1 MNISFGPRGILQID
15 DARIIW
21 PNFEG
26 RETMYNRKGDR
37 NFSLI
42 IEDADVA
49 DKLASMGWNIKIKPG
64 RDADE
69 PPFMRLDVKIK
80 YTKRDDGSVNGPKAY
95 LWSGRNRT
103 ELDEDSIG
111 CLDHIDRGCVNL
123 DIRPYDWNLPSGKS
137 GRSAYL
143 QSIEVYQ
150 NIDRFQAQY
159 ESMNPEE
166 KLPF

>member
-1 MNISFGPRGILQID
+1 MEISFGPRGILQID
-15 DARIIW
+15 DARIMF

-26 RETMYNRKGDR
+26 RGSMYNREGDR
-37 NFSLI
+37 NFSI
-42 IEDADVA
+42 RIEDEELAN
-49 DKLASMGWNIKIKPG
+49 KLVDMGWNVKIKPG

-69 PPFMRLDVKIK
+69 GPFMRLDVKVK
-80 YTKRDDGSVNGPKAY
+80 YTQRDDGSVNGPKAY
-95 LWSGRNRT
+95 LWSGNNRT

-111 CLDHIDRGCVNL
+111 CLDHIERDCANL
-123 DIRPYDWNLPSGKS
+123 DIRPYDWEINGRT

-150 NIDRFQAQY
+150 KVDRFQARY
-159 ESMNPEE
+159 EAMNPEE

>member
-1 MNISFGPRGILQID
+1 MEISFGPRGILQID
-15 DARIIW
+15 DARIMF

-26 RETMYNRKGDR
+26 RGSMYNREGDR
-37 NFSLI
+37 NFSI
-42 IEDADVA
+42 RIEDEELAN
-49 DKLASMGWNIKIKPG
+49 KLADMGWNVKIKPG

-69 PPFMRLDVKIK
+69 GPFMRLDVKVK
-80 YTKRDDGSVNGPKAY
+80 YTQRDDGSVNGPKAY
-95 LWSGRNRT
+95 LWSGNNRT

-111 CLDHIDRGCVNL
+111 CLDHIERDCVNL
-123 DIRPYDWNLPSGKS
+123 DVRPYDWEINGRT

-150 NIDRFQAQY
+150 KVDRFQARY
-159 ESMNPEE
+159 ESMTAEE